1 MTMTTELF
9 TAWGDYQ
16 TAIDRLLALA
26 SNELRIYD
34 RNLTQLKLDNPARIE
49 MLKRLLTNSREI
61 SLRIAVRDAKH
72 IRDQSPRLLELL
84 RNHSHRMAIIETP
97 ENLAHLRDG
106 MILADNGNGL
116 ILFDQDQARS
126 KLIIDDIGET
136 SVYLRRFDEIWREG
150 GQSVSASVAG
160 L

>member
-9 TAWGDYQ
+9 TNWGDYQ
-16 TAIDRLLALA
+16 TAIDRLLTLA
-26 SNELRIYD
+26 SKELRIYD
-34 RNLTQLKLDNPARIE
+34 KNLAQLKLDNPARIE
-49 MLKRLLTNSREI
+49 MLKLLLVNRREI

-84 RNHSHRMAIIETP
+84 RNNSHRMAIIETP

-106 MILADNGNGL
+106 MILADDGNGL
-116 ILFDQDQARS
+116 VLFDQDQPRS

-150 GQSVSASVAG
+150 GQSISASVAG